1 MGANTDVI
9 KRVDCMYKSVPAKR
23 APARAHI
30 AAFIV
35 RIPATLRMAPRDGG
49 LGGEGAVTSKITTG
63 VCLQDFKKV
72 PPPKMKNIYP
82 KQYSKCL

>member
-35 RIPATLRMAPRDGG
+35 RRPATFRMAPRDGG
-49 LGGEGAVTSKITTG
+49 LGGGKG
-63 VCLQDFKKV
+63 GGHFKNYDRGV
-72 PPPKMKNIYP
+72 PPGF
-82 KQYSKCL
+82 